1 VTEDK
6 NRQPPTT
13 EKKPANHVEL
23 EPLETADEL
32 RARLKKLYP
41 DLTDA
46 ELDFFL

>member
-6 NRQPPTT
+6 NRRPPTT
-13 EKKPANHVEL
+13 KTKPENYVQL
-23 EPLETADEL
+23 DPLETADEL
-32 RARLKKLYP
+32 RARLKKLYQ